1 VQSDEARQHPRA
13 AEVDGEPAAGEDL
26 GEAGVIARD
35 DQVATERE
43 IQSCARRDADDLGDG
58 RLLDR
63 MQGQAHV
70 SDVTHAS
77 ETLSRDVGLATTQI
91 APEQND
97 PPAPVMTTT
106 RSSSVLSLI
115 ARNVSRSSFH
125 MTSLTAFFFSG
136 RFNVTVTTPPARST
150 CSVSTRGTIIV
161 AMGFNPFR
169 QQRRSAADYAMVIAA
184 VVVVAL
190 LVLWAFLG

>member
-1 VQSDEARQHPRA
+1 
-13 AEVDGEPAAGEDL
+13 
-26 GEAGVIARD
+26 
-35 DQVATERE
+35 
-43 IQSCARRDADDLGDG
+43 
-58 RLLDR
+58 
-63 MQGQAHV
+63 
-70 SDVTHAS
+70 
-77 ETLSRDVGLATTQI
+77 
-91 APEQND
+91 
-97 PPAPVMTTT
+97 
-106 RSSSVLSLI
+106 
-115 ARNVSRSSFH
+115 

-136 RFNVTVTTPPARST
+136 RFNVTVTTPPARSI